1 MKPEN
6 FDPAKTA
13 EYEAARWFAIDN
25 NNIPAAREAHKAFLQ
40 AHFGL
45 DEKITEELTQ
55 IRMLAG
61 NARQE
66 AKGSADPRMIE
77 AARSAAVYHLT
88 EYYTRLQEET
98 KTK

>member
-1 MKPEN
+1 MIPEN
-6 FDPAKTA
+6 FDPVKTA

-25 NNIPAAREAHKAFLQ
+25 NNIIAAHEAHKAFLQ

-45 DEKITEELTQ
+45 DEKVAGELTQ

-66 AKGSADPRMIE
+66 AKESMDPRMIE
-77 AARSAAVYHLT
+77 AARQAVVYHLG
-88 EYYTRLQEET
+88 EYYTRLQEAIKE
-98 KTK
+98 

>member
-45 DEKITEELTQ
+45 DEKIAEELTQ

-66 AKGSADPRMIE
+66 ARESTDPRMIE
-77 AARSAAVYHLT
+77 AARGAVVYHLT
-88 EYYTRLQEET
+88 EYYARLHEAVKE
-98 KTK
+98 